1 MAIADNLKNLL
12 IQQKEITI
20 GLEKEISQIKNNDIV
35 VENDYLKKEL
45 KESKEQ
51 LKEVTYNNSKLKDE
65 NKNLK
70 NSLYEQFYN
79 EKIAILNAVNN
90 KADAYFQSNIQ
101 GEINRLK
108 AFEINS
114 QNRINWMVSVLR
126 QNRVN
131 SEDEI
136 YGRIT
141 ELNNMLNQKVTE
153 TRYAYEEQLRTYSQ
167 NKNAEFNKMRQE
179 GLQENEMESALKKN
193 NIESL
198 IGLNIINKIGI
209 LLLLIGII
217 AGMQFSYLWLPDSF
231 KAIFA
236 FSAGVV
242 LLIVG
247 EVLNRKKPNV
257 FSLGL
262 TSGGVAVLYA
272 AVAFSYFGL
281 DILNMYLAL
290 AICIGITVAAF
301 GLSQRYN
308 SQTVATFALVGG
320 YIPLFSISDSKGL
333 VYSAMVYFIILNLFA
348 LLTSSRKKWSVTSTV
363 GLALN
368 IIGTIYIMNLTIF
381 DRDSSLTYLRASDVI
396 GLIYMIFAFAIYTI
410 IPIISTYSS
419 KIKLKTID
427 IVVLGIN
434 TYISIILL
442 YIAFYEVN
450 LNNYTGILAMIFA
463 ITYILLG
470 RFVDKKLT
478 KEKIMS
484 KLFYLTG
491 LTFIILIIP
500 FQFDKVWISLG
511 WLIEGVALVTYGILK
526 EKRKFWIYGY
536 IINAF
541 CLMAFILVDV
551 GSAIGGHNDLFVY
564 QYLLI
569 TLGSIVIMASYLY
582 KKTLFGQGIISLKY
596 CTSINIWFFMLY
608 IVGIKFSKALSH
620 ILKDSTINEGYIIA
634 VLCITIGFLIAY
646 ILPRIK
652 GLADVGMKII
662 SISIS
667 SISILWLLV
676 LNVIS
681 SPTKVVEV
689 PFGITIVCTIILVII
704 SIISILSMMD
714 LIKGLVLDKKL
725 GIEWYPI
732 IVSTYFLVIL
742 TQNLITQ
749 YDLKFISFSISIIYV
764 ITALSLII
772 FGFIKRYSFIRLFG
786 LGLTFMAIAKLFI
799 LDLSFLTEG
808 YRVISYFAFGIAL
821 IAISFVYQYFN
832 KRIDGTMP

>member
-1 MAIADNLKNLL
+1 MAMADNLKNLL
-12 IQQKEITI
+12 MQQKEITM

-35 VENDYLKKEL
+35 IENDYLKKEL

-51 LKEVTYNNSKLKDE
+51 LKEIVDDNSKLKDE

-79 EKIAILNAVNN
+79 EKIAILNAVN
-90 KADAYFQSNIQ
+90 KKVDAYFQSNIQ
-101 GEINRLK
+101 GEISRLK
-108 AFEINS
+108 AFEVES

-126 QNRVN
+126 HNRVN

-136 YGRIT
+136 YGRIN

-153 TRYAYEEQLRTYSQ
+153 TRYAYEQELKGYSE
-167 NKNAEFNKMRQE
+167 NKNAEFNKLRQE
-179 GLQENEMESALKKN
+179 GLLENEMESALKKN

-198 IGLNIINKIGI
+198 IGLNIINKLGI

-217 AGMQFSYLWLPDSF
+217 AGMQFSYLWLPDTF
-231 KAIFA
+231 KVIFA
-236 FSAGVV
+236 FSAGVI
-242 LLIVG
+242 LLIIG
-247 EVLNRKKPNV
+247 EILNRKKPNV

-262 TSGGVAVLYA
+262 TSGGVAVLFA

-290 AICIGITVAAF
+290 AICIGITTLSF

-320 YIPLFSISDSKGL
+320 YLPLLSISNSKGL
-333 VYSAMVYFIILNLFA
+333 VYSAMVYFIILNMFA
-348 LLTSSRKKWSVTSTV
+348 LLTSYKKKWSITSTV
-363 GLALN
+363 GLGLN

-381 DRDSSLTYLRASDVI
+381 DISRTLTNFRASDLI
-396 GLIYMIFAFAIYTI
+396 GLVYIIFAFAIYTI
-410 IPIISTYSS
+410 IPIISTYKS

-463 ITYILLG
+463 ATYILLG

-478 KEKIMS
+478 KEKVMGQ
-484 KLFYLTG
+484 LFYLTG

-500 FQFDKVWISLG
+500 FQFDKVWLSLG

-526 EKRKFWIYGY
+526 GKRKFCIYGY

-541 CLMAFILVDV
+541 CLMAFVLVDI
-551 GSAIGGHNDLFVY
+551 GSAIGGHNDIFVY

-569 TLGSIVIMASYLY
+569 TLGSIIIMSSYLY
-582 KKTLFGQGIISLKY
+582 KKTLFGQGINALKY

-608 IVGIKFSKALSH
+608 IIGIKFSKVLSN
-620 ILKDSTINEGYIIA
+620 ILNDSVINERFIIA
-634 VLCITIGFLIAY
+634 ALCITIGFLIAY
-646 ILPRIK
+646 ILPKVK
-652 GLADVGMKII
+652 GLADIGIKII
-662 SISIS
+662 SICIS
-667 SISILWLLV
+667 SVSILWLLI
-676 LNVIS
+676 LNGIS
-681 SPTKVVEV
+681 SPTKMVEV
-689 PFGITIVCTIILVII
+689 QLGITIVSTIILLII

-714 LIKGLVLDKKL
+714 LIKRLVLNKKL

-732 IVSTYFLVIL
+732 VVSTYFLVIL
-742 TQNLITQ
+742 TQNLIAQ
-749 YDLKFISFSISIIYV
+749 YDLKFTSFYISIIYV

-772 FGFIKRYSFIRLFG
+772 FGFIKRYSFIRIFG

-832 KRIDGTMP
+832 KRIN